1 MPDVME
7 VVPSRQFAQRVLH
20 EQDAAMRSS
29 PVPTRASGYRPPN
42 TREHRLRLEIDLAL
56 RAAGAKAL
64 AEARAANHSPPP
76 VYVVSSPMARVPPL
90 TARPRLYERE
100 PTLAPLTSPQI
111 ATSVAEA
118 GSKSTRGLQAIN
130 CRFKNMESRAQPKQ
144 RIEPLWT

>member
-1 MPDVME
+1 M
-7 VVPSRQFAQRVLH
+7 
-20 EQDAAMRSS
+20 
-29 PVPTRASGYRPPN
+29 
-42 TREHRLRLEIDLAL
+42 
-56 RAAGAKAL
+56 

-144 RIEPLWT
+144 RGVLLPGNAGLGDPALIVTVVVL